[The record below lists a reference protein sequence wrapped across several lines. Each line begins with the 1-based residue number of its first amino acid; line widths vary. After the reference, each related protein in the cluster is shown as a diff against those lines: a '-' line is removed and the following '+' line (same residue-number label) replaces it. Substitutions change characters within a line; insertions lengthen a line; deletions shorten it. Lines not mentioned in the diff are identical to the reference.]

1 MSENPEE
8 TPTHLKEF
16 FIFAPF
22 QPFLSRFDLLGVLP
36 IVQSRPM
43 LPGAPSAALSSREAH
58 KDRRT
63 REQGNKGTRE
73 AQHHRPAPPTDKD
86 GSQSGTQR
94 EKEPEQV
101 RNERKR
107 GSEKPSKPTKK
118 GTPPPLWAGSRQPF
132 PSSQIRAKKS
142 AKSHLG

>member
-1 MSENPEE
+1 
-8 TPTHLKEF
+8 
-16 FIFAPF
+16 
-22 QPFLSRFDLLGVLP
+22 
-36 IVQSRPM
+36 M

-94 EKEPEQV
+94 KKEPEQV

-107 GSEKPSKPTKK
+107 GNEKPSKPTKK
-118 GTPPPLWAGSRQPF
+118 GTPPPAAAGKTLL
-132 PSSQIRAKKS
+132 PSTIFRAKKS
-142 AKSHLG
+142 AKSRLGCFEKIFGKIFRGNVSGVKKNPSRCLNGRGRS